1 MYRFL
6 ILSFILLGATARGDT
21 AVSIEVSNVSES
33 DTQLIVTVFS
43 GKKNWL
49 KKPLMT
55 EVLDLASENTNGSAT
70 FELSLAPGEYA
81 FQVFHDLDS
90 NGKMKTNFIGIP
102 KEPVGVSNDAKGKFG
117 PPKYKDAKLM
127 IGDDALVIPI
137 KLTKI

>member
-55 EVLDLASENTNGSAT
+55 EVLDLAS
-70 FELSLAPGEYA
+70 
-81 FQVFHDLDS
+81 
-90 NGKMKTNFIGIP
+90 
-102 KEPVGVSNDAKGKFG
+102 
-117 PPKYKDAKLM
+117 
-127 IGDDALVIPI
+127 
-137 KLTKI
+137 